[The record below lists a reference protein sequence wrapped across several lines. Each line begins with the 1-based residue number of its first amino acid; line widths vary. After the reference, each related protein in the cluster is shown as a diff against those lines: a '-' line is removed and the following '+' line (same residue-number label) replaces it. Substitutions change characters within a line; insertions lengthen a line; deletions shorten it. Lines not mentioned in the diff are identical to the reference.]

1 MLLDLSIGQN
11 FCYIDKYLELVYIT
25 AMMKKIL
32 KKNRRRMRA
41 IAMRK
46 KGLTYQAIADKLG
59 VSRERVRQY
68 IKGNPKLK
76 NYDAEK
82 RHARYM
88 AQVKKNLESIK

>member
-1 MLLDLSIGQN
+1 MLLSLSIGQN
-11 FCYIDKYLELVYIT
+11 FCYIDKYSELVYIT
-25 AMMKKIL
+25 AMKKIL
-32 KKNRRRMRA
+32 KKNRKRMRA

-46 KGLTYQAIADKLG
+46 KGLTYQAIADKLR

-88 AQVKKNLESIK
+88 AQVKRNLEGIK